1 MYSMVT
7 APFYGQDVLVLVL
20 ILCCWSLL
28 WVWPRVEP
36 EAAQPLEYQTITCCI
51 WKEKLQSTDASALL
65 ELCAWS
71 AGWLLNCHMLCA
83 NIPANV
89 GQGDFGSVWQSPCTV
104 LQKNLLVPPPW
115 PLPGCPASW
124 SRVEMSCC
132 HHLEAGMLSGE
143 KKGRMDYSFLNP
155 SLPSGE
161 RQTDKHEIIMEI
173 KTNTQNI
180 WHWVKGFSWASGLCF
195 ALLFHLGENQH
206 FMEKCFP
213 ISFA

>member
-1 MYSMVT
+1 MYSMVI
-7 APFYGQDVLVLVL
+7 APFCGQDVLVLVL

-28 WVWPRVEP
+28 WVWPWVEP
-36 EAAQPLEYQTITCCI
+36 EAAQPLEYQTITRCI

-65 ELCAWS
+65 ELWAWS

-89 GQGDFGSVWQSPCTV
+89 GQGDFGSLWQSPCTV

-115 PLPGCPASW
+115 PLPGCPGSW
-124 SRVEMSCC
+124 SRVEMSSFGSWDVVRREKRENG
-132 HHLEAGMLSGE
+132 LFLPKPSTSFRGE
-143 KKGRMDYSFLNP
+143 TD
-155 SLPSGE
+155 
-161 RQTDKHEIIMEI
+161 RQTWNHHGNQNKYPEHMTLSEMFLLSFWIVPCHII
-173 KTNTQNI
+173 
-180 WHWVKGFSWASGLCF
+180 SSGR
-195 ALLFHLGENQH
+195 NQH